1 MREPR
6 TDKSAAAD
14 PDQLRL
20 HLSFLTSAPDL
31 AACPRDDQPEV
42 AIAGRSNAGKSS
54 VLNRLSG
61 SRHTAKVSKMPGRT
75 RLLNFFAVREAGGGR
90 LVDLPGYGYARA
102 GREEQSRWQ
111 AAVNEYLSLRDN
123 LTALVLVMD
132 IRHPLQAYDREIVDW
147 AAASELPL
155 LILLNKADKLKYGA
169 QQQALKNVK
178 ARLPGGAA
186 IRVVPFSA
194 ATGLN
199 LRELQAFLL
208 EMLRPAGA
216 I

>member
-1 MREPR
+1 MRQPG
-6 TDKSAAAD
+6 TDRSAT
-14 PDQLRL
+14 PQPESLRL
-20 HLSFLTSAPDL
+20 HLSFVTSAPDL
-31 AACPRDDQPEV
+31 AGCPRDDQPEV

-75 RLLNFFAVREAGGGR
+75 RLLNFFNVREAGGGR

-102 GREEQSRWQ
+102 AREAQSRWQ

-132 IRHPLQAYDREIVDW
+132 IRHPLQAYDREIIDW
-147 AAASELPL
+147 AVASELPL
-155 LILLNKADKLKYGA
+155 LILLNKADKLRYGA

-178 ARLPGGAA
+178 ARLQRAPGV
-186 IRVVPFSA
+186 RVVNFSA

-199 LRELQAFLL
+199 LGELQSFLL
-208 EMLRPAGA
+208 EMLSAEEPN
-216 I
+216 